1 MLFRSQVV
9 NAWAQAWSSKDL
21 NGYLGFYASD
31 FKTPNGEARGDWE
44 KSRRQRIGAPK
55 SIAVTVH
62 SPKVSMQGDKA
73 SVTFRQGY
81 SSDLLPARTSTKM
94 LVLAKANGRWL
105 IQQEKVVN

>member
-1 MLFRSQVV
+1 MGRLVACQDV
-9 NAWAQAWSSKDL
+9 D
-21 NGYLGFYASD
+21 GYLGFYASD

-55 SIAVTVH
+55 TISVTVQA
-62 SPKVSMQGDKA
+62 PKVSVHGDKA

-81 SSDLLPARTSTKM
+81 RSDLLPARSSTKT
-94 LVLAKANGRWL
+94 LVLAKSNGRWL